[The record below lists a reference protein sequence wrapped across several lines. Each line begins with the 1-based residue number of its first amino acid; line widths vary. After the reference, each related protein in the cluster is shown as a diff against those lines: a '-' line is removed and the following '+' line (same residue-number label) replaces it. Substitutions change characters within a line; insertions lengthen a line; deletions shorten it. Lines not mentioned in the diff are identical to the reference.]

1 MPREFLSPVG
11 RLVQGSCWEL
21 QTTDSQGKP
30 LTVKTGKN
38 AGQPAT
44 RSFIAIAIDKQNP
57 EFLPFWQLM
66 EAEAKE
72 QFAELFNQQG
82 QMTHPRFSWKYMD
95 GDGTDQNGKSNAD
108 KEGFAGH
115 HIIKFSGSFLPRC
128 YEAGKYDNSQV
139 LTDPNRIKRGYFVRV
154 GGIMKGN
161 KPSDVPGLYLN
172 HGLVE
177 LMFHGPEIVGGPDAA
192 AIFGGRAAGGFVPQG
207 AIALG
212 QSVGAPMGGLPG
224 AQVVA
229 PMGNGPM
236 GQQGMGGTPQ
246 GGPMGGAPMGGSVG
260 PGGPA
265 MGGPAGMPGAQV
277 TPNAGF
283 VAGAMGTPQGP
294 GGPVAGIPNMNQ
306 QRQPV
311 LVPTAKATGYTIQ
324 QFYQNGF
331 TDANLVEQG
340 YFVWN

>member
-30 LTVKTGKN
+30 LVVKTGKN

-44 RSFIAIAIDKQNP
+44 RSFIAVAFDKKNP
-57 EFLPFWQLM
+57 DFLPFWQLM
-66 EAEAKE
+66 EAEARE
-72 QFAELFNQQG
+72 GFPELFNQQG
-82 QMTHPRFSWKYMD
+82 QMTHPRFAWKYMD

-128 YEAGKYDNSQV
+128 FEHGKYDNTQV

-161 KPSDVPGLYLN
+161 KPSDVPGLYMN

-177 LMFHGPEIVGGPDAA
+177 LMYHGPEIVGGPDAA
-192 AIFGGRAAGGFVPQG
+192 TIFGGQPGSGFVPQG
-207 AIALG
+207 AIPLG
-212 QSVGAPMGGLPG
+212 QSMGQPQGGQPMGGPG
-224 AQVVA
+224 
-229 PMGNGPM
+229 
-236 GQQGMGGTPQ
+236 GMQ
-246 GGPMGGAPMGGSVG
+246 GGQPMGGPGGMQGGQPMGGSMG
-260 PGGPA
+260 PGGAP
-265 MGGPAGMPGAQV
+265 MGGPAGMPGANVQ
-277 TPNAGF
+277 PNTGF
-283 VAGAMGTPQGP
+283 VNGVMGMQPQGQP
-294 GGPVAGIPNMNQ
+294 GGGFPANMNGQQQ
-306 QRQPV
+306 QRQPS
-311 LVPTAKATGYTIQ
+311 LVPTPKAGAYTLQ

-331 TDANLVEQG
+331 SDADLVAQG
-340 YFVWN
+340 YFVWQ